1 MSQPFKTGDS
11 DQLRDPRELS
21 RWVRLYAQNRSLPM
35 VASLVIFVVF
45 SVAIGGG
52 SYLAGA
58 AYLTGHMVLFAACI
72 VELVFV
78 IAALIYVSVPQWGGK
93 RMEQLAK
100 RLYAKEGQV
109 AVATTQVAGRRR
121 AGLLLGLVFGAC
133 IVASLI
139 LGLLGYIPHKYMQPV
154 SALYVVPF
162 LVVLNVLM
170 RPAVGWLMVLWPAL
184 YALHAILIVAGAPI
198 LFTGEWDGLNMLI
211 PVAGYGLLAGL
222 VAHIYSRFALHR
234 VKRLA
239 RMGLPGA
246 DGQEE
251 VR

>member
-1 MSQPFKTGDS
+1 MSQPLKTGDS

-35 VASLVIFVVF
+35 VASLVIFVAF

-58 AYLTGHMVLFAACI
+58 AYLNRHMVLFAACI
-72 VELVFV
+72 VVLVFV
-78 IAALIYVSVPQWGGK
+78 IAGLIYVSVPQWGGR

-100 RLYAKEGQV
+100 QLYAKEGQV
-109 AVATTQVAGRRR
+109 ALATTQVAGRRR
-121 AGLLLGLVFGAC
+121 TGLLLGLVFGAC

-139 LGLLGYIPHKYMQPV
+139 LGLLGYIPQRYMQPV

-170 RPAVGWLMVLWPAL
+170 RPAVGWLMLLWPAL

-198 LFTGEWDGLNMLI
+198 LFTGAWDGLNMLI

-239 RMGLPGA
+239 RMGLSGA

-251 VR
+251 VG

>member
-1 MSQPFKTGDS
+1 
-11 DQLRDPRELS
+11 
-21 RWVRLYAQNRSLPM
+21 M
-35 VASLVIFVVF
+35 VASLVVFVAF
-45 SVAIGGG
+45 SVAIGGA
-52 SYLAGA
+52 SYLAAA
-58 AYLTGHMVLFAACI
+58 AYVTGHMVWFAVCI
-72 VELVFV
+72 GVLVPV
-78 IAALIYVSVPQWGGK
+78 TGALIYVSVPHWGGR
-93 RMEQLAK
+93 RMEQLAR

-109 AVATTQVAGRRR
+109 AVATTQAAGRRR
-121 AGLLLGLVFGAC
+121 AGLLLGLVFGSC
-133 IVASLI
+133 IIASVI
-139 LGLLGYIPHKYMQPV
+139 LGLLDYIPHKYMQPV
-154 SALYVVPF
+154 SALDVVPF
-162 LVVLNVLM
+162 VVILIALM

-239 RMGLPGA
+239 RTGQPAA
-246 DGQEE
+246 DGQED